1 MIRVFVVDDST
12 FARRATT
19 KVLAADP
26 AVRIVGEAA
35 SGAEALARIP
45 EAEPDVVTLDLD
57 MPGMNGLVVLRSLL
71 ARDPRLRVVMLS
83 AHTQE
88 GAEATLEALAAG
100 AADFIDKSRYGLMD
114 LEGFGRELR
123 ERVHAL
129 AAGRGASG
137 RRAGGQ
143 AGSSNASAPPNGS
156 RASGPSVR
164 PPVRPPALDLCVL
177 GASTGG
183 PAAIQTVLEQLPA
196 DFPVPLAIVQ
206 HMPPGF
212 TRPFAVRL
220 NAHCRLKVSEAEDG
234 ERLGAGQV
242 VIAPAGRHL
251 TFAPNLGLVLSPEP
265 ADARHIPSV
274 NVMMLSAARVR
285 PGRVLG
291 VLLTGMGDDGA
302 DGMAAIRSGG
312 GMTVAESEESC
323 VVYGMPR
330 AAAER
335 GGVDRLL
342 PIGALAEWLAALRV
356 ASPEAAPARR

>member
-1 MIRVFVVDDST
+1 MIRVFVVDDSA

-129 AAGRGASG
+129 AAGR
-137 RRAGGQ
+137 RAGGHV
-143 AGSSNASAPPNGS
+143 GSSRAAASNMDTRRSAPS
-156 RASGPSVR
+156 AR
-164 PPVRPPALDLCVL
+164 PPARLPALDLCVL

-251 TFAPNLGLVLSPEP
+251 TFAPNLRLVLSPEP

-274 NVMMLSAARVR
+274 NVMMFSAAQIR

>member
-1 MIRVFVVDDST
+1 MIRVFVVDDSA

-137 RRAGGQ
+137 RRAG
-143 AGSSNASAPPNGS
+143 PPNGTH
-156 RASGPSVR
+156 ASGPSVR
-164 PPVRPPALDLCVL
+164 PPARPPALDLCVL

-220 NAHCRLKVSEAEDG
+220 NAHCRLRVSEAEDG
-234 ERLGAGQV
+234 ERLSAGRV

>member
-1 MIRVFVVDDST
+1 MIRVFVVDDSA
-12 FARRATT
+12 FARRATS

-26 AVRIVGEAA
+26 GVQVVGEAA
-35 SGAEALARIP
+35 GGAEALARIP
-45 EAEPDVVTLDLD
+45 ALCPDVVTLDLD
-57 MPGMNGLVVLRSLL
+57 MPGMNGLAVLRALL
-71 ARDPRLRVVMLS
+71 ARDPTLRVVMLS

-100 AADFIDKSRYGLMD
+100 AADFLDKSRFGLMD

-123 ERVHAL
+123 ERVKAL
-129 AAGRGASG
+129 AAG

-143 AGSSNASAPPNGS
+143 AGRDTGSVVRAGARRSPLLACPPA
-156 RASGPSVR
+156 RL
-164 PPVRPPALDLCVL
+164 PALDLCVL

-183 PAAIQTVLEQLPA
+183 PAAIQLVLEQLPA
-196 DFPVPLAIVQ
+196 DFPAPIAIVQ

-220 NAHCRLKVSEAEDG
+220 DAHCRLKVSEAEDG
-234 ERLGAGQV
+234 KRLVPGQV

-251 TFAPNLGLVLSPEP
+251 TFTPGLGVVLSTEP
-265 ADARHIPSV
+265 AAARHIPSV
-274 NVMMLSAARVR
+274 TVMMLSAARVR

-302 DGMAAIRSGG
+302 DGMVAIRASGG
-312 GMTVAESEESC
+312 VTVAESEESC

-335 GGVDRLL
+335 GGAERLL
-342 PIGALAEWLAALRV
+342 PIGALAEWLAAVRA
-356 ASPEAAPARR
+356 ASPEAAPAPR